1 MKSILTAG
9 GVLALLVS
17 SSAFAQS
24 AFDGTWKADVSSAQM
39 PKKPDMYMLKDGTYS
54 CKSCVP
60 VITVKADGMDHA
72 ITGHP
77 YYDMEAVKIVDDHTI
92 NITQKK
98 NGKVVATATNTVAP
112 DGKTMTFEF
121 SDSTA
126 TNSAPV
132 VGKGTQMRVAAGLAG
147 AHAISGSWRTTSFA
161 TISDNGLTT
170 TFRADGDMLTMT
182 TPTGQKYTAKMDG
195 TEAPFSGDPGLTAVS
210 VKKISANEIQ
220 ETDKRGSKVMS
231 VQTMTVS
238 SDGKKI
244 HVVFQNKERG
254 TSMSYDMNKQ

>member
-1 MKSILTAG
+1 MRSITLGIA
-9 GVLALLVS
+9 LALLAS
-17 SSAFAQS
+17 TSALAQN
-24 AFDGTWKADVSSAQM
+24 AFDGTWKADVGSAQM
-39 PKKPDMYMLKDGTYS
+39 PKKPDVYMLKGDTYS

-60 VITVKADGMDHA
+60 PITVKADGMDHA
-72 ITGHP
+72 VTGHP
-77 YYDMEAVKIVDDHTI
+77 YYDMEAVKVVDDHTI
-92 NITQKK
+92 QITQKK

-121 SDSTA
+121 SDSSA

-147 AHAISGSWRTTSFA
+147 AHAVSGSWRTTSFA

-170 TFRADGDMLTMT
+170 TFKVDGDMLTMT

-210 VKKISANEIQ
+210 VKKMGANEIQ
-220 ETDKRGSKVMS
+220 ETDKRGSKVMG

-238 SDGKKI
+238 ADGKKI
-244 HVVFQNKERG
+244 HVVYRNMERG

>member
-1 MKSILTAG
+1 MRSMTLGIS
-9 GVLALLVS
+9 LALLAS
-17 SSAFAQS
+17 TSALAQN
-24 AFDGTWKADVSSAQM
+24 AFDGTWKADVGSAQM
-39 PKKPDMYMLKDGTYS
+39 PKKPDVYMLKGDTYS

-60 VITVKADGMDHA
+60 AITVKADGMDHA
-72 ITGHP
+72 VTGHP
-77 YYDMEAVKIVDDHTI
+77 YYDMEAVKVVDDHTI
-92 NITQKK
+92 QITQKK

-121 SDSTA
+121 SDSSA

-147 AHAISGSWRTTSFA
+147 AHAVSGSWRTTSFA

-170 TFRADGDMLTMT
+170 TFKVDGDMLTMT

-210 VKKISANEIQ
+210 VKKMGANEIQ
-220 ETDKRGSKVMS
+220 ETDKRGSKVMG

-238 SDGKKI
+238 ADGKKI
-244 HVVFQNKERG
+244 HVVYRNMERG